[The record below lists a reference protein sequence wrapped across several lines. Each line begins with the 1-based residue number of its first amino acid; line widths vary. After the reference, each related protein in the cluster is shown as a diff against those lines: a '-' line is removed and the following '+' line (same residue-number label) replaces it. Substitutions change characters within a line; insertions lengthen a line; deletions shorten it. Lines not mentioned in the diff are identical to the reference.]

1 MCVCVCMCECMCA
14 YVLKKDLTFS
24 KGSSA
29 SYFYPA
35 FVFPLKK
42 EKKVSWALLQFENL
56 WILLFSNR
64 DYLLHNLQSNVSVS
78 LIKVPDGV
86 LQFIRK
92 HFPKSSGF
100 LFIFIRRESWHA
112 CVFDTIKW
120 PCLTFQILMVKI
132 IMLKSK
138 RNNKRK

>member
-1 MCVCVCMCECMCA
+1 MCLCVHVWVHVCVCTKEG
-14 YVLKKDLTFS
+14 LDLFQRVFS
-24 KGSSA
+24 
-29 SYFYPA
+29 
-35 FVFPLKK
+35 
-42 EKKVSWALLQFENL
+42 
-56 WILLFSNR
+56 LLFLPSLCISIKERKKGFMSTSAVWKLVNSIVFYR